1 VLPALVEDVFGRG
14 YTLHKQVKIC
24 AISKKCHGT
33 KQERSTGQ
41 DKSPPI
47 LLSPLLLLLLLFAVL
62 GIRSVRED
70 LSEKVFD
77 FLFVLAVVGFELRA
91 LN

>member
-1 VLPALVEDVFGRG
+1 MSWNQTGKEHR
-14 YTLHKQVKIC
+14 
-24 AISKKCHGT
+24 
-33 KQERSTGQ
+33 TGQ
-41 DKSPPI
+41 IPPI